1 MHEVGLMEQTLEI
14 AIEYARNRGAIQIHR
29 MVMSVGDLSGV
40 VPEALSFA
48 FDVVAK
54 GTIAE
59 TATLEINTIPA
70 RCYCRHCQ
78 AEFQPIDIVYE
89 CPNCKQL
96 STDIRQGKELELTS
110 LEIS

>member
-14 AIEYARNRGAIQIHR
+14 AVNYARDRGARQIHR
-29 MVMSVGDLSGV
+29 LVMSVGELSGV

-48 FDVVAK
+48 FDVVVQ

-59 TATLEINTIPA
+59 GATLEINTVPA
-70 RCYCRHCQ
+70 RCYCCYCQ
-78 AEFQPIDIVYE
+78 KEFLPIDIVYE
-89 CPNCKQL
+89 CPNCHEL
-96 STDIRQGKELELTS
+96 STDIREGKQLELTS